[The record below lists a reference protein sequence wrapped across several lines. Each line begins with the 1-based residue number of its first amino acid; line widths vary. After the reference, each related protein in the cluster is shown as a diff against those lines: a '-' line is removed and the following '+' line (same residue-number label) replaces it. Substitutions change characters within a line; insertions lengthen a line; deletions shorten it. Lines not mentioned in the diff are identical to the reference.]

1 MERDPAKTSRYIE
14 RFAVAFT
21 DAGMP
26 RMPSRV
32 LAALLA
38 TDSGR
43 RTAAELATTLKASP
57 AAISGA
63 VRYLIQ
69 VHMVAREREPGTRHD
84 VFHVHNDVWYEA
96 IFHREPLLDRW
107 AATFREAA
115 NAFDPTTP
123 AGRRADTTAEFFEF
137 LLDEMPAMLDRW
149 KAHRAARQQ
158 QETLQEALEAQ
169 IAGR

>member
-1 MERDPAKTSRYIE
+1 MERDPATVSPYIE

-32 LAALLA
+32 LSALLA

-43 RTAAELATTLKASP
+43 RTAAELATMLKASP

-69 VHMVAREREPGTRHD
+69 VHMVVREREPGTRRD

-96 IFHREPLLDRW
+96 IFHREMLLDRW
-107 AATFREAA
+107 AATFRDAA

-123 AGRRADTTAEFFEF
+123 AGRRANTTAQFFEF
-137 LLDEMPAMLDRW
+137 LIDEMPAMLDRW
-149 KAHRAARQQ
+149 KQHRATMQER
-158 QETLQEALEAQ
+158 ETLTAQ
-169 IAGR
+169 TAQTAGR